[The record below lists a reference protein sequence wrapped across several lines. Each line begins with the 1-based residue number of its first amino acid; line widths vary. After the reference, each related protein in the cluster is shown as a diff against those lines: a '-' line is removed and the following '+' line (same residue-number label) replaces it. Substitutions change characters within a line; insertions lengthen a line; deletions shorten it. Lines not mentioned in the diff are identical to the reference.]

1 MEKVVKDK
9 LWTPS
14 FCVVVAGNFLLFF
27 AFYLLLPVL
36 PMYLSE
42 AFAASRS
49 TAGFILSSYTITALM
64 IRPFAGYMVDTFPRK
79 PLLLICYFVFL
90 LFFGGYLLAGTLLL
104 FAIIRAGH
112 GVAFGLLTVSN
123 STVAIDVM
131 PSSRRGEGIGY
142 YGVSN
147 NLAMAVGP
155 TLSLYIHD
163 AYANFDYIFL
173 LSMVSATIGLIAVST
188 IKMPYRRDPVPEK
201 PPISLDR
208 FLLLRGMPE
217 AVTLIFYSF
226 SYGVLSTY
234 LAVYGKE
241 ELGIESGAG
250 FFFILLAIGL
260 ILSRLASGQW
270 LNRGFVTRN
279 IFVGMLLSLLGYLIF
294 VGVRNEWGY
303 YGAAVMLGLGY
314 GCICPAYQTMFINL
328 APNNQ
333 RGTANSTYLTA
344 WDLGVGLGVLIGG
357 QIADLTNYATVYA
370 TACVLCTIG
379 YLLFRFKTAA
389 HFEKYKLR

>member
-1 MEKVVKDK
+1 MEKVVREK
-9 LWTPS
+9 LWTHS
-14 FCVVVAGNFLLFF
+14 FCAVAAGNFLLFF

-79 PLLLICYFVFL
+79 KLLLICYFTFL

-112 GVAFGLLTVSN
+112 GIAFGLLTVSN

-163 AYANFDYIFL
+163 SFANFDYIFL
-173 LSMVSATIGLIAVST
+173 LSMVSASIGLLTCVLGFLAAVSV
-188 IKMPYRRDPVPEK
+188 KAPRKVPVK
-201 PPISLDR
+201 RPPVSLDR
-208 FLLLRGMPE
+208 FLLLKGMPE
-217 AVTLIFYSF
+217 ALTLIFFSF

-241 ELGIESGAG
+241 ELGIDSGAG
-250 FFFILLAIGL
+250 FFFVLLAVGL
-260 ILSRLASGQW
+260 ILSRLTSGRW
-270 LNRGFVTRN
+270 LNRG
-279 IFVGMLLSLLGYLIF
+279 
-294 VGVRNEWGY
+294 
-303 YGAAVMLGLGY
+303 
-314 GCICPAYQTMFINL
+314 
-328 APNNQ
+328 
-333 RGTANSTYLTA
+333 
-344 WDLGVGLGVLIGG
+344 
-357 QIADLTNYATVYA
+357 
-370 TACVLCTIG
+370 
-379 YLLFRFKTAA
+379 
-389 HFEKYKLR
+389 

>member
-36 PMYLSE
+36 PMYLDE
-42 AFAASRS
+42 AFATSRS

-64 IRPFAGYMVDTFPRK
+64 IRPFAGNMVDTYPRK
-79 PLLLICYFVFL
+79 PLLLHCYFVFL

-188 IKMPYRRDPVPEK
+188 IKMPYRREPVPEK

-250 FFFILLAIGL
+250 FFFILLAVGL

-303 YGAAVMLGLGY
+303 YGAAVVLGLGY

-370 TACVLCTIG
+370 TACVLCAVG

>member
-9 LWTPS
+9 LWTPN

-36 PMYLSE
+36 PMYLDE
-42 AFAASRS
+42 AFSASRS

-147 NLAMAVGP
+147 NLAMSVGP
-155 TLSLYIHD
+155 MLSLYIHD

-208 FLLLRGMPE
+208 FLLLKGMPE

-303 YGAAVMLGLGY
+303 YGAAVVLGLGY

>member
-36 PMYLSE
+36 PMYLDE
-42 AFAASRS
+42 AFATSRS

-241 ELGIESGAG
+241 ELDIESGAG

-303 YGAAVMLGLGY
+303 YGAAVVLGLGY

>member
-1 MEKVVKDK
+1 MGKVVKDK
-9 LWTPS
+9 LWNSS
-14 FCVVVAGNFLLFF
+14 FCVVIAGNFLLFF

-64 IRPFAGYMVDTFPRK
+64 VRPFAGYMVDTFPRK
-79 PLLLICYFVFL
+79 RLLLICYFVFL

-112 GVAFGLLTVSN
+112 GIAFGLLTVSN

-147 NLAMAVGP
+147 NLAMAIGP

-173 LSMVSATIGLIAVST
+173 LSMASAAIGLVCVST

-201 PPISLDR
+201 PPVSLDR
-208 FLLLRGMPE
+208 FLLLKGMPE

-226 SYGVLSTY
+226 SYGILSTY
-234 LAVYGKE
+234 LAIYGKE

-250 FFFILLAIGL
+250 LFFILLAVGL

-270 LNRGFVTRN
+270 LNRGYVTRN

-294 VGVRNEWGY
+294 VSVRNEWGY
-303 YGAAVMLGLGY
+303 YGAAVILGLGY

-328 APNNQ
+328 AHNNQ

-344 WDLGVGLGVLIGG
+344 WDVGVGLGVLIGG
-357 QIADLTNYATVYA
+357 QIADLTSYATAYA
-370 TACVLCTIG
+370 TACVLCAVG
-379 YLLFRFKTAA
+379 YLLFKFKTAA

>member
-49 TAGFILSSYTITALM
+49 SAGFILSSYTITALM

-241 ELGIESGAG
+241 ELDIESGAG

-303 YGAAVMLGLGY
+303 YGAAVVLGLGY

-357 QIADLTNYATVYA
+357 QIADLTNYATAYA
-370 TACVLCTIG
+370 TACVLCVVG

>member
-1 MEKVVKDK
+1 MEKVIKDK

-14 FCVVVAGNFLLFF
+14 FCAVAAGNFLLFF

-42 AFAASRS
+42 AFSASRS
-49 TAGFILSSYTITALM
+49 MAGFILSSYTITALM
-64 IRPFAGYMVDTFPRK
+64 VRPFAGYMVDTFPRK
-79 PLLLICYFVFL
+79 KLLLICYFVFL

-147 NLAMAVGP
+147 NLAMAIGP

-163 AYANFDYIFL
+163 SFANYDYIFL
-173 LSMVSATIGLIAVST
+173 ISMLSATIGLLCVST

-201 PPISLDR
+201 PPVSLDR
-208 FLLLRGMPE
+208 FLLLKGMPE
-217 AVTLIFYSF
+217 ALTLIFFSF

-241 ELGIESGAG
+241 ELGIEALPEQLQEVG
-250 FFFILLAIGL
+250 FHRGGFEDVFYGQVFRDNE
-260 ILSRLASGQW
+260 LSKVYLYREPVDISCLTLQESEVSEVIWMDYRECLEKIRDGS
-270 LNRGFVTRN
+270 LDNCIYIEEFDM
-279 IFVGMLLSLLGYLIF
+279 VGK
-294 VGVRNEWGY
+294 
-303 YGAAVMLGLGY
+303 A
-314 GCICPAYQTMFINL
+314 
-328 APNNQ
+328 
-333 RGTANSTYLTA
+333 
-344 WDLGVGLGVLIGG
+344 LGV
-357 QIADLTNYATVYA
+357 
-370 TACVLCTIG
+370 
-379 YLLFRFKTAA
+379 
-389 HFEKYKLR
+389 

>member
-90 LFFGGYLLAGTLLL
+90 LFFGGYLLAGPLLL

-241 ELGIESGAG
+241 ELDIESGAG

-303 YGAAVMLGLGY
+303 YGAAVVLGLGY

>member
-79 PLLLICYFVFL
+79 PLLLSCYFVFL

-241 ELGIESGAG
+241 ELDIESGAG

-303 YGAAVMLGLGY
+303 YGAAVVLGLGY

>member
-1 MEKVVKDK
+1 MEKMVKDK
-9 LWTPS
+9 LWTRS
-14 FCVVVAGNFLLFF
+14 FCAVAAGNFLLFF

-49 TAGFILSSYTITALM
+49 MAGFILSSYTITALM

-79 PLLLICYFVFL
+79 RLLLFCYFVFL

-104 FAIIRAGH
+104 FAVIRAGH

-173 LSMVSATIGLIAVST
+173 LSMISAAIGLLCVST

-201 PPISLDR
+201 PPVSLDR
-208 FLLLRGMPE
+208 FLLLKGMPE
-217 AVTLIFYSF
+217 AITLIFFSF

-250 FFFILLAIGL
+250 FFF
-260 ILSRLASGQW
+260 
-270 LNRGFVTRN
+270 
-279 IFVGMLLSLLGYLIF
+279 
-294 VGVRNEWGY
+294 E
-303 YGAAVMLGLGY
+303 
-314 GCICPAYQTMFINL
+314 PATDRP
-328 APNNQ
+328 A
-333 RGTANSTYLTA
+333 
-344 WDLGVGLGVLIGG
+344 DGG
-357 QIADLTNYATVYA
+357 
-370 TACVLCTIG
+370 
-379 YLLFRFKTAA
+379 
-389 HFEKYKLR
+389 

>member
-155 TLSLYIHD
+155 TLSLYIND

-241 ELGIESGAG
+241 ELDIESGAG

-303 YGAAVMLGLGY
+303 YGAAVVLGLGY

>member
-36 PMYLSE
+36 PMYLDE

-163 AYANFDYIFL
+163 AYANCDYIFL

-188 IKMPYRRDPVPEK
+188 IKMPYRREPVPEK

-208 FLLLRGMPE
+208 FLLLKGMPE
-217 AVTLIFYSF
+217 AFTLIFYSF
-226 SYGVLSTY
+226 SYGILSTY

-250 FFFILLAIGL
+250 FFFILLAVGL

-270 LNRGFVTRN
+270 LNRGFFTRN

-303 YGAAVMLGLGY
+303 YGAAVVLGLGY

-357 QIADLTNYATVYA
+357 QIADLTNYATAYA
-370 TACVLCTIG
+370 TACVLCAVG

>member
-241 ELGIESGAG
+241 ELDIESGAG

-270 LNRGFVTRN
+270 LTRGFVTRN
-279 IFVGMLLSLLGYLIF
+279 LFVGMLLSLLGYLIF

-303 YGAAVMLGLGY
+303 YGAAVVLGLGY

>member
-142 YGVSN
+142 YGVST

-241 ELGIESGAG
+241 ELDIESGAG

-303 YGAAVMLGLGY
+303 YGAAVVLGLGY

>member
-1 MEKVVKDK
+1 MEKVVKER
-9 LWTPS
+9 LWTPG
-14 FCVVVAGNFLLFF
+14 FRAVTAGNFLLFF

-79 PLLLICYFVFL
+79 RLLLICYFVFL

-112 GVAFGLLTVSN
+112 GIAFGLLTVSN

-147 NLAMAVGP
+147 NLAMSVGP

-163 AYANFDYIFL
+163 VYANFDYIFL
-173 LSMVSATIGLIAVST
+173 LSMVSATIGLLCVST

-208 FLLLRGMPE
+208 FLLLKGMPE
-217 AVTLIFYSF
+217 ALTLIFYSF

-250 FFFILLAIGL
+250 FFFILLAVGL
-260 ILSRLASGQW
+260 ILSRLASGRW

-279 IFVGMLLSLLGYLIF
+279 IILGMLLSLVGYLIF

-303 YGAAVMLGLGY
+303 YGAAVILGLGY

-328 APNNQ
+328 APHNQ
-333 RGTANSTYLTA
+333 QGTANSTYLTA
-344 WDLGVGLGVLIGG
+344 WDLGVGLGVLVGG
-357 QIADLTNYATVYA
+357 QIAELTDYA
-370 TACVLCTIG
+370 TAYAVSWVLCVIG
-379 YLLFRFKTAA
+379 YLLFKWKTAA

>member
-36 PMYLSE
+36 PMYLDE

-188 IKMPYRRDPVPEK
+188 IKMPYRREPVPEK

-208 FLLLRGMPE
+208 FLLLKGMPE
-217 AVTLIFYSF
+217 AFTLIFYSF

-279 IFVGMLLSLLGYLIF
+279 IFVG
-294 VGVRNEWGY
+294 VRNEWGY
-303 YGAAVMLGLGY
+303 YGAAVVLGLGY

-357 QIADLTNYATVYA
+357 QIADLTNYATAYA
-370 TACVLCTIG
+370 TACVLCAVG

>member
-36 PMYLSE
+36 PMYLDE

-188 IKMPYRRDPVPEK
+188 IKMPYRREPVPEK

-208 FLLLRGMPE
+208 FLLLKGMPE
-217 AVTLIFYSF
+217 AFTLIFYSF
-226 SYGVLSTY
+226 SYGILSTY

-250 FFFILLAIGL
+250 FFFILLAVGL
-260 ILSRLASGQW
+260 IL
-270 LNRGFVTRN
+270 
-279 IFVGMLLSLLGYLIF
+279 
-294 VGVRNEWGY
+294 
-303 YGAAVMLGLGY
+303 
-314 GCICPAYQTMFINL
+314 
-328 APNNQ
+328 
-333 RGTANSTYLTA
+333 
-344 WDLGVGLGVLIGG
+344 
-357 QIADLTNYATVYA
+357 
-370 TACVLCTIG
+370 
-379 YLLFRFKTAA
+379 
-389 HFEKYKLR
+389 

>member
-36 PMYLSE
+36 PMYLDE

-241 ELGIESGAG
+241 ELDIESGAG

-279 IFVGMLLSLLGYLIF
+279 IFVGMLMSLLGYLIF

-303 YGAAVMLGLGY
+303 YGAAVVLGLGY

>member
-36 PMYLSE
+36 PMHLSE
-42 AFAASRS
+42 AVAASRS

>member
-1 MEKVVKDK
+1 MEQVVKDK
-9 LWTPS
+9 LWTRS
-14 FCVVVAGNFLLFF
+14 FCAVAAGNFLLFF

-42 AFAASRS
+42 AFAANRS

-79 PLLLICYFVFL
+79 RLLLICYFVFL

-147 NLAMAVGP
+147 NLAMAIGP

-163 AYANFDYIFL
+163 AYANFDYIFFFFFF
-173 LSMVSATIGLIAVST
+173 SATIGLLCVST

-201 PPISLDR
+201 PPVSLDR
-208 FLLLRGMPE
+208 FLLLEGMPE
-217 AVTLIFYSF
+217 ALTLIFFSF

-250 FFFILLAIGL
+250 FFFVLLAIGL
-260 ILSRLASGQW
+260 ILSRLTSGQW

-279 IFVGMLLSLLGYLIF
+279 IFVGMLLSILGYLIF
-294 VGVRNEWGY
+294 VAIRNEWGY
-303 YGAAVMLGLGY
+303 YGAALVLGLGY

-328 APNNQ
+328 APNSQ

-357 QIADLTNYATVYA
+357 QIAEIFNYATAYA
-370 TACVLCTIG
+370 TSCLLCAVG
-379 YLLFRFKTAA
+379 YLIFRLKTAS

>member
-1 MEKVVKDK
+1 MSSC
-9 LWTPS
+9 S
-14 FCVVVAGNFLLFF
+14 F
-27 AFYLLLPVL
+27 
-36 PMYLSE
+36 S
-42 AFAASRS
+42 
-49 TAGFILSSYTITALM
+49 
-64 IRPFAGYMVDTFPRK
+64 
-79 PLLLICYFVFL
+79 
-90 LFFGGYLLAGTLLL
+90 GGYLLAGTLLL

-112 GVAFGLLTVSN
+112 GIAFGLLTVSN

-147 NLAMAVGP
+147 NLAMSVGP

-173 LSMVSATIGLIAVST
+173 LSMASATIGLLCVST

-208 FLLLRGMPE
+208 FLLLKGMPE

-250 FFFILLAIGL
+250 FFFILLAVGL
-260 ILSRLASGQW
+260 ILSRLASGKW

-279 IFVGMLLSLLGYLIF
+279 IFLGMLLSLLGYLIF

-303 YGAAVMLGLGY
+303 YGAAVILGLGY

-357 QIADLTNYATVYA
+357 QIAELTDYA
-370 TACVLCTIG
+370 TAYATSCVLCAIG
-379 YLLFRFKTAA
+379 YLLFKWKTAA